1 MAGTKKQKITMSN
14 AIVEAI
20 YSMKPPGR
28 FLKKCPNTGQWSELS
43 TRDAADRVAQ
53 AMAYAVRGKDKSKR
67 RREERRRSLRSS
79 RQKSKDEGY
88 DDVVRKSSSQ
98 SANRST
104 HLQQRAIADQLRD
117 NASSSSSAHHGL
129 DTRRGGAV
137 GTSNDMPS
145 ASDLLHV
152 LGNSNLQQQLLLQR
166 LQQPSTTTTTLPTSS
181 VNSIDNNVDQ
191 HGLAQLL
198 AQAMQQQQQQQQ
210 LPPQYT
216 IGQNPIGQLLQSQTP
231 LQPATLE
238 GLTHQLLN
246 QAQQQTQHQLLFQR
260 LLNQQILLP
269 PASLS
274 PALSLTAPFLTGH
287 LSHPANN
294 TLLQN
299 MQRQSNTPS
308 NALLLSSMLSSL
320 QHQPNS
326 SAGISNPPQ
335 GAQQADQLQHSLM
348 LQQNQLLASSV
359 SLGASSNSQLAF
371 QQQQLQP
378 LDPLLQQTLQATLQ
392 LQQHLQGLP
401 PPAPINNSTG
411 MASANVAAQTTRQ
424 AESEDEVHSGPDD
437 DDYCGD

>member
-1 MAGTKKQKITMSN
+1 M
-14 AIVEAI
+14 
-20 YSMKPPGR
+20 
-28 FLKKCPNTGQWSELS
+28 
-43 TRDAADRVAQ
+43 RDAADRAAQ

-79 RQKSKDEGY
+79 RQKSKNDD
-88 DDVVRKSSSQ
+88 DDVGRKSSQ
-98 SANRST
+98 SAHQST
-104 HLQQRAIADQLRD
+104 HNQQRAITDELRD
-117 NASSSSSAHHGL
+117 NASSSSVAHHGL
-129 DTRRGGAV
+129 DTRREGAI

-145 ASDLLHV
+145 ARDLLNV

-166 LQQPSTTTTTLPTSS
+166 LQQPSTTTTNLPTSS

-198 AQAMQQQQQQQQ
+198 AQAMQQQQQLQQQQ
-210 LPPQYT
+210 LPLQYT
-216 IGQNPIGQLLQSQTP
+216 MGQNPLGQLLHSQTP
-231 LQPATLE
+231 LQPALLE

-246 QAQQQTQHQLLFQR
+246 QAQQQQQQQHQLLFQR
-260 LLNQQILLP
+260 LLNQQIVLP

-274 PALSLTAPFLTGH
+274 PTISLTAPFLTGH
-287 LSHPANN
+287 LSQPANN

-308 NALLLSSMLSSL
+308 NALLLSSVLSSL

-326 SAGISNPPQ
+326 SGGISNPPQ

-348 LQQNQLLASSV
+348 LQQNQLLAT

-371 QQQQLQP
+371 QHQQLQP

-392 LQQHLQGLP
+392 LQQNLQGLP
-401 PPAPINNSTG
+401 LPAPINNSAG
-411 MASANVAAQTTRQ
+411 IASTNIIVVAAAQTSRRE
-424 AESEDEVHSGPDD
+424 ESEDEVHSEPED